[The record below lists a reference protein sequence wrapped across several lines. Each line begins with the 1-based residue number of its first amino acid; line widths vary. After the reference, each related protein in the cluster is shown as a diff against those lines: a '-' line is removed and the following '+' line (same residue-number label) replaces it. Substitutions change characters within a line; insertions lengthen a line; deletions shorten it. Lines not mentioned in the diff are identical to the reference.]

1 MIQVNGDP
9 LDWTPGLTV
18 RGILQARNYKFPL
31 LVITVDGVR
40 VDRPAYETTEV
51 PDGAV
56 VQVIH
61 LLSGG

>member
-1 MIQVNGDP
+1 MILVNGDP

-18 RGILQARNYKFPL
+18 RGVLQAKKYAFPL
-31 LVITVDGVR
+31 LIVNIDGVR
-40 VDRPAYETTEV
+40 VERPAYDTTPV

-61 LLSGG
+61 LISGG

>member
-9 LDWTPGLTV
+9 LEWTPGLTV
-18 RGILQARNYKFPL
+18 RGIIQAKNYKFPM
-31 LVITVDGVR
+31 LVVSVDGVQ
-40 VDRPAYETTEV
+40 VKRPDYETTRV

>member
-1 MIQVNGDP
+1 MILVNGDP

-18 RGILQARNYKFPL
+18 RGVLKARKYAFPL
-31 LVITVDGVR
+31 LIVSIDGVR
-40 VDRPAYETTEV
+40 VDRPAYDTTTI

-61 LLSGG
+61 LISGG